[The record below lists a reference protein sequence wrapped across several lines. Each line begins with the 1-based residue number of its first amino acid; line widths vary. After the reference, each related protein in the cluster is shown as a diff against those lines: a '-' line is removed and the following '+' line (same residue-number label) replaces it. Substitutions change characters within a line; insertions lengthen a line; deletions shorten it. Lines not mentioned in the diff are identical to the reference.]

1 MVLNNKIYFGSD
13 DKNFY
18 EYDPNY
24 YNLGQINNNFDSVI
38 LNELNYLNPELDIS
52 QLEIINK
59 TNNSAIVKEKIIVI
73 NIFLKIIKYII

>member
-1 MVLNNKIYFGSD
+1 MNGWIASSGVVFNNKLYFSSGDNSV
-13 DKNFY
+13 Y

-52 QLEIINK
+52 
-59 TNNSAIVKEKIIVI
+59 
-73 NIFLKIIKYII
+73 